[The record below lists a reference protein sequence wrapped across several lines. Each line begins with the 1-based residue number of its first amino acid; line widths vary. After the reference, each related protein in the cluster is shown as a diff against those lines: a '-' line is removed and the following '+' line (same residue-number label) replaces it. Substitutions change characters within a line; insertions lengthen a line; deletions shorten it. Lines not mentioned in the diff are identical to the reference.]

1 MTLYNPITDTSPA
14 APSVQSDATDYIFGL
29 VFTVT
34 ANCVINGVWWYY
46 GGDTQYNN
54 SGGQEQIG
62 LWTFTG
68 GTATYVTGSATT
80 AGTYSN
86 GWNLIPFS
94 SPISLTSGTVYAA
107 IKAVDGGAAAGAGAV
122 GAYCATA
129 SWFTSGGPGANGYSE
144 GPVLVYS
151 GVGGTSNIDP
161 TGHSQQFFIVSTL
174 DVTDVTGGITA
185 FNEAWYGMD
194 IQISTAGLVS
204 GTASLTAAASLTA
217 LATVL
222 ATAALSAT
230 GSLTALG
237 LQQAVAALD
246 AVSSLG
252 VLAEQEPVA
261 ALDSAAS
268 LTALGELEPVAPLTA
283 ASSLTVLGTLQPL
296 SAMTA
301 ATLLSALAEVLAAV
315 PMLGTSELQAAG
327 VHPGAAA
334 MEAVSSLS
342 ATPEAA
348 QNGGGLLLAVFP

>member
-1 MTLYNPITDTSPA
+1 MTLYNPIKDTSPA
-14 APSVQSDATDYIFGL
+14 APSNQSDNTQYVFGL

-34 ANCVINGVWWYY
+34 ANCNINGVWWYY
-46 GGDTQYNN
+46 SGPNQYNN
-54 SGGQEQIG
+54 SGAQEQIA
-62 LWTFTG
+62 LWSFTG
-68 GTATYVTGSATT
+68 GTASYVTGSATT
-80 AGTYSN
+80 PGTYTT
-86 GWNLIPFS
+86 GWNLLSFS
-94 SPISLTSGTVYAA
+94 SPIALTSGAIYAA
-107 IKAVDGGAAAGAGAV
+107 VKSVDGAAAAGQGAV
-122 GAYCATA
+122 GAYSATS
-129 SWFTSGGPGANGYSE
+129 SWFTSGGPGAAGYSE

-161 TGHSQQFFIVSTL
+161 TAHSQQFFVSGSL
-174 DVTDVTGGITA
+174 SVTSPGSITA
-185 FNEAWYGMD
+185 FQEAWYGMD
-194 IQISTAGLVS
+194 IQISTATQIS

-252 VLAEQEPVA
+252 VLAELEPVA
-261 ALDSAAS
+261 ALDSATS